1 MILTRGLTDAN
12 FGWYKVP
19 RLGRLDFLTAH
30 SDGCRVEHSSINDAV
45 RFVHEWSVAPKK
57 RQAAVGERMPV
68 AAVRAAAVIHPDPE
82 MRRACLFFLDH
93 YDCDGSVETFRQALR
108 DPVSFVRESAL
119 HGLACERCRYEVI
132 CVTDVVGDLIELL
145 ASDPRPDVRHKTLVA
160 LGRFLERDTQA
171 PEAVAKTAQSDSDAA
186 IRFVAREM
194 ASSGQP
200 YHRSRKAALRDERRA
215 RQTRL

>member
-1 MILTRGLTDAN
+1 MGVA
-12 FGWYKVP
+12 W
-19 RLGRLDFLTAH
+19 
-30 SDGCRVEHSSINDAV
+30 SIQASTT
-45 RFVHEWSVAPKK
+45 RFVSFMSGALPLKSDRRLWASECRWPPLEPPPSFIP
-57 RQAAVGERMPV
+57 E
-68 AAVRAAAVIHPDPE
+68 PE
-82 MRRACLFFLDH
+82 MRRSCLFFLDH

-119 HGLACERCRYEVI
+119 HGLACERCRYEAI

-145 ASDPRPDVRHKTLVA
+145 AFDPSPDVRHKTLVA

-171 PEAVAKTAQSDSDAA
+171 PEAVARTAQSDSDAA

-215 RQTRL
+215 RRTRL